1 MFCTKCGS
9 KTPNNA
15 AYCSACGSPL
25 TDIAETAEWVSPEPY
40 SSAFSPEV
48 QNQGVPSTKVVVLS
62 IIGLIFA
69 FLFPIVTYVCS
80 VIGLVFAS
88 GEIAS
93 GKTAKTTYRTMNIA
107 ALVIAVLNSILGI
120 ILALS

>member
-25 TDIAETAEWVSPEPY
+25 ADAPETAAWVSPEPY
-40 SSAFSPEV
+40 SSAFSPEM
-48 QNQGVPSTKVVVLS
+48 QGQGTPSTKVVVLS
-62 IIGLIFA
+62 TIGLIFA
-69 FLFPIVTYVCS
+69 FLLPLVTYICS

-93 GKTAKTTYRTMNIA
+93 GKTAKTTYRTINIV
-107 ALVIAVLNSILGI
+107 ALVIAGINSILGV
-120 ILALS
+120 ILMLS